1 MNLVFLAPPT
11 HRPLGGVKA
20 IYQLADACD
29 EIFRNSGSKAFVCHP
44 NRFNFRAKWFDS
56 KVDLRNVFFGPRLHK
71 KLSLTK
77 IYSWTFD
84 AAEDVLVIPEL
95 WVRKYCLQ
103 LLALKTRYI
112 ILVQGGYLLTK
123 GDRQELDTAYSA
135 AELIMCVSEDTAA
148 CVSSAFPNVRSK
160 IARFHLWVDSDKFRP
175 APEKN
180 NWIAYMP
187 RKLKRHSDLCR
198 FFIGNNLPQGWEWI
212 PLDKMSENEVAGN
225 LARSKIFV
233 SFNELEGLG
242 LPPIEA
248 ALAGNFVV
256 GYTGE
261 GGKEFWWP
269 NLFTE
274 IHSGN
279 LLALSQAVINLAS
292 KWSEL
297 DHSQS
302 EHLRNQLA
310 DKFSKAAMLSDLQQ
324 ALDRIA

>member
-11 HRPLGGVKA
+11 HRPLGGVKV
-20 IYQLADACD
+20 IYQLANACD
-29 EIFRNSGSKAFVCHP
+29 EILRDRGSNAFVCHP
-44 NRFNFRAKWFDS
+44 NRFNFRVKWFDS
-56 KVDLRNVFFGPRLHK
+56 KVNLRNAYFGPRLHK
-71 KLSLTK
+71 KVSLTK
-77 IYSWTFD
+77 IYRRTFD

-103 LLALKTRYI
+103 LLALKIRYI

-123 GDRQELDTAYSA
+123 GERQELDSAYSA
-135 AELIMCVSEDTAA
+135 AELIMCVSDDTAS
-148 CVSSAFPNVRSK
+148 CVSSAFPNARSK
-160 IARFHLWVDSDKFRP
+160 IVRFHLWVDSNKFQP

-180 NWIAYMP
+180 NWITYMP
-187 RKLKRHSDLCR
+187 RKLKRHSDLCK
-198 FFIGNNLPQGWEWI
+198 FFVSNNLPPNWEWV
-212 PLDKMSENEVAGN
+212 PLDKMSEDEVAGN
-225 LARSKIFV
+225 LAKSKIFV
-233 SFNELEGLG
+233 SFTELEGLG

-274 IHSGN
+274 IHNGN
-279 LLALSQAVINLAS
+279 LLALSQVIINLAS
-292 KWSEL
+292 NWPDL
-297 DHSQS
+297 DHRQS

-310 DKFSKAAMLSDLQQ
+310 KKFSKAAMLSDLRQV
-324 ALDRIA
+324 LNRIA

>member
-1 MNLVFLAPPT
+1 MNLVFLAPAT

-20 IYQLADACD
+20 IYQLANACD
-29 EIFRNSGSKAFVCHP
+29 EILKNRGSCAFVCHP
-44 NRFNFRAKWFDS
+44 NRFNFRVKWFDS
-56 KVDLRNVFFGPRLHK
+56 TVNLRNVFFGPRLHK

-77 IYSWTFD
+77 IYGWTFD
-84 AAEDVLVIPEL
+84 AAEDVLVVPEL

-112 ILVQGGYLLTK
+112 ILVQGGYLLAK
-123 GDRQELDTAYSA
+123 GDRQELDAAYSA

-148 CVSSAFPNVRSK
+148 CVSSAFPNASSK
-160 IARFHLWVDSDKFRP
+160 IARFHLWVDSDKFKS
-175 APEKN
+175 APTKN
-180 NWIAYMP
+180 NWITYMP
-187 RKLKRHSDLCR
+187 RKLKRHADLCN
-198 FFIGNNLPQGWEWI
+198 FFVGDSLPPGWEWV
-212 PLDKMSENEVAGN
+212 PLDKMSEDEVASY

-233 SFNELEGLG
+233 SFTELEGLG

-256 GYTGE
+256 GYTGQ

-269 NLFTE
+269 KLFTE

-279 LLALSQAVINLAS
+279 LLALSEAVINLAS
-292 KWSEL
+292 KWPDL

-302 EHLRNQLA
+302 EHQRVRLA
-310 DKFSKAAMLSDLQQ
+310 EKFSKTAMFTDLRQ
-324 ALDRIA
+324 ALNRIA